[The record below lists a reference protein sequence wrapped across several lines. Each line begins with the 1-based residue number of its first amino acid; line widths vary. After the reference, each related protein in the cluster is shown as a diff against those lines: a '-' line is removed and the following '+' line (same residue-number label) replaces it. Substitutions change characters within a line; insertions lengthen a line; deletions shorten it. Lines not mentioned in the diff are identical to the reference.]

1 MDILSPVLFFYIY
14 HLSENVP
21 IIHDFLTIIIAFG
34 ILAIFWLILLLFFTI
49 ATAFAALLWLPQIFK
64 NVYNLG
70 IYHPLV
76 EKNITNKTSPRFGEY
91 DSEKLWKVLKANLVV
106 GFSLFLVLMYIFNS
120 FPTSFFNEN
129 LVTNQTTNQS
139 RSSMDEN
146 PSNVKLSNGA
156 FALTLL
162 FVPTFLMSLRLFANP
177 TQHWIKII
185 IMTEN
190 RSTDEIIR
198 KIRYF
203 KDQVISY
210 YYSFIVGT
218 VILFYFLI
226 SLVLYVNGGKVN
238 FDLITP
244 FIPKMDLFSII
255 FFVVLEIVAMIII
268 TVLGEWYLKISP
280 PVCQD

>member
-21 IIHDFLTIIIAFG
+21 IFHDFLSIIIAFG
-34 ILAIFWLILLLFFTI
+34 ILAIFWLTLLLFFTI
-49 ATAFAALLWLPQIFK
+49 ATAVSALLWLPQIFK

-76 EKNITNKTSPRFGEY
+76 EKNIKNKTSPLFGEY
-91 DSEKLWKVLKANLVV
+91 DSEKIWKVLKANLVV
-106 GFSLFLVLMYIFNS
+106 GISLFLVLMYIFNS

-129 LVTNQTTNQS
+129 VVTNQTTNQS

-146 PSNVKLSNGA
+146 QTNVKLSNGA

-162 FVPTFLMSLRLFANP
+162 FVPAFLLSLRLFANP
-177 TQHWIKII
+177 TQHWIKFII
-185 IMTEN
+185 RIEN
-190 RSTDEIIR
+190 RSTDAIIR

-210 YYSFIVGT
+210 YYSFILGT
-218 VILFYFLI
+218 MILFYFLI
-226 SLVLYVNGGKVN
+226 SLVLYVNGGKIN
-238 FDLITP
+238 LDLMAP
-244 FIPKMDLFSII
+244 FIPKMDFISII
-255 FFVVLEIVAMIII
+255 FFVVIEILAMIII